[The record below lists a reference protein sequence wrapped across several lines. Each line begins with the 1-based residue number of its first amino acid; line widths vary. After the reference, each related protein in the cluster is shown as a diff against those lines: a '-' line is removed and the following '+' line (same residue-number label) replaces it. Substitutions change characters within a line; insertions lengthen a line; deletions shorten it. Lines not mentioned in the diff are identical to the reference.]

1 MFGRRTRQEGG
12 LAGIAGSLHIK
23 KRTAGTSNEI
33 SVSILEERSSKAGLS
48 KSGPR
53 DVFIGDLGSGV
64 SAFGSPDGKGATRSQ
79 ASSGTLPS
87 LPRKARF
94 AENGSKKAMDA
105 PARLS
110 VFARLLLGAA
120 DAAQGGS
127 SSEAFQASR
136 GSSGPAGS
144 LASAFDLQREVERRK
159 AARRRRRLVLS
170 ALMTGVLVVAIGAA
184 GVYAHGRY
192 VEYQETMGL
201 LHQGMSELQAAD
213 VAVVPMDQAIVGDVT
228 AGGAAGF
235 QDLIDQIDAAEVH
248 LNAAK
253 GLAEESYDQLSDSE
267 SKEAASQ
274 VIKAADARLEMLGYG
289 KSILQEDMKASDA
302 IALLGECWATV
313 GEADDAMRESARLVE
328 DTTEANTK
336 ESEEKSKEA
345 QTLFE
350 KAKDQLEVVKTRYPA
365 AGLDAVG
372 NYIDKRIEE
381 IGYAIASDEAIYI
394 QDKATADAQN
404 ERYNEADDEAV
415 SIADGIPKRIENV
428 ILDQY
433 DLNVK
438 DANEGYFTARSDAAA
453 ADSFLREYLGISQ

>member
-1 MFGRRTRQEGG
+1 M
-12 LAGIAGSLHIK
+12 
-23 KRTAGTSNEI
+23 
-33 SVSILEERSSKAGLS
+33 
-48 KSGPR
+48 
-53 DVFIGDLGSGV
+53 
-64 SAFGSPDGKGATRSQ
+64 
-79 ASSGTLPS
+79 
-87 LPRKARF
+87 
-94 AENGSKKAMDA
+94 
-105 PARLS
+105 PAWR
-110 VFARLLLGAA
+110 
-120 DAAQGGS
+120 
-127 SSEAFQASR
+127 
-136 GSSGPAGS
+136 
-144 LASAFDLQREVERRK
+144 
-159 AARRRRRLVLS
+159 
-170 ALMTGVLVVAIGAA
+170 
-184 GVYAHGRY
+184 
-192 VEYQETMGL
+192 
-201 LHQGMSELQAAD
+201 
-213 VAVVPMDQAIVGDVT
+213 
-228 AGGAAGF
+228 
-235 QDLIDQIDAAEVH
+235 
-248 LNAAK
+248 
-253 GLAEESYDQLSDSE
+253 
-267 SKEAASQ
+267 
-274 VIKAADARLEMLGYG
+274 
-289 KSILQEDMKASDA
+289 SILQEDMKASDA

-345 QTLFE
+345 QALFE

-438 DANEGYFTARSDAAA
+438 DANEGYFSARSDAAA